1 MSKEIKKFEGTGNS
15 RLDAILK
22 KRGLSL
28 GNNSKELLEKERVED
43 EKKEKEARQVN
54 IMGLVDATGS
64 MTSVWNETK
73 KIIKE
78 LLQNMS
84 QYGDI
89 EMKWVAYRDYD
100 AGNKILEWSPWTNNV

>member
-64 MTSVWNETK
+64 MTSLAIPCFFK
-73 KIIKE
+73 R
-78 LLQNMS
+78 S
-84 QYGDI
+84 
-89 EMKWVAYRDYD
+89 
-100 AGNKILEWSPWTNNV
+100 